1 MTPQKTF
8 ASSNCT
14 LADSQIWTLSEVYI
28 SSLSLSLLGS
38 GSVIVVSM
46 VKKRHLDGQVR
57 PLFQLAL
64 ADFLAAAVLL
74 SMSVINILTGV
85 TDPDQTSTV
94 LSIYNVCEYAIPL
107 ALSFYGTT
115 FLLVMVYAYEA
126 KQAVGGWRES
136 SDGQEYSHR
145 RSRKH
150 TLYLL
155 YFLAWCVPGLCFL
168 TQVVALRNSP
178 AELFPSHPTTNL
190 ITFAS
195 DTRRNDY
202 HFYCCSCILLV
213 YKENDSSLKPEWYTY
228 LMKVFFLAYVLVVIT
243 CCIVVYY
250 RVNKWCQDRQGE
262 CMFLVEGDGFSR
274 RNMRGIYCTARSVVL
289 VMVVCWTPA
298 FFLVL
303 LSLLIPKQESLFLLY
318 VLQAITVSLQGFLN
332 SIAYG
337 WLRRNFR
344 EAALG
349 ERLALLAQNP
359 RAFYDESL
367 TRT

>member
-1 MTPQKTF
+1 LELF
-8 ASSNCT
+8 
-14 LADSQIWTLSEVYI
+14 YFFY
-28 SSLSLSLLGS
+28 SLLGS

-74 SMSVINILTGV
+74 SMSVINILT
-85 TDPDQTSTV
+85 V

-136 SDGQEYSHR
+136 SDGQVYDL
-145 RSRKH
+145 RSC
-150 TLYLL
+150 TLSNLKFPVL
-155 YFLAWCVPGLCFL
+155 CLIKCVPGLCFL

-213 YKENDSSLKPEWYTY
+213 YKENDSSLKVKPEWYTY